1 MNNVKTA
8 EEVMKVIE
16 QMENIE
22 RWKLLN
28 ELYDEFYNKGD
39 FPKSEIDFDY

>member
-1 MNNVKTA
+1 MEMKTA
-8 EEVMKVIE
+8 EEVMKIIE
-16 QMENIE
+16 QMDNKE

-39 FPKSEIDFDY
+39 HPKTEIDFDY